1 MTIIFIDT
9 WPRHWNY
16 HVSHACSLYRVDHSA
31 DHQHI
36 QLDHDS
42 LTVTDLNMKDLT
54 MTDLTMTAWPWQQ
67 DHDSTNKL
75 GHLKKWKTKKHI
87 FMPVI
92 LTPIESLLHDLQ
104 MHVLTMTFVGQIY
117 TCHRIVIKELI
128 FKLLIF
134 LLIFLYCFKAQ
145 WCYFKI
151 PFTKL
156 YSWQLIQSL
165 YVSLFLLFCT
175 FRFISLYPQSWFSGP
190 KHLLT
195 AKANLNQT

>member
-1 MTIIFIDT
+1 MVIQKSYFCWKSVFLSANMNVFSKELLFCVSNIVLYVHISLLTVLPMTISFIDT

-75 GHLKKWKTKKHI
+75 GHLKKWKTKKHN
-87 FMPVI
+87 FVTVI
-92 LTPIESLLHDLQ
+92 ERH
-104 MHVLTMTFVGQIY
+104 
-117 TCHRIVIKELI
+117 
-128 FKLLIF
+128 
-134 LLIFLYCFKAQ
+134 
-145 WCYFKI
+145 
-151 PFTKL
+151 
-156 YSWQLIQSL
+156 
-165 YVSLFLLFCT
+165 
-175 FRFISLYPQSWFSGP
+175 
-190 KHLLT
+190 
-195 AKANLNQT
+195 